1 MAILLRNCFR
11 ITDGYAKVNGRDLK
25 KLSHW
30 NGYFDNMVPVL
41 EDGMA
46 VNIPV
51 SSKLRI
57 VIVGAGFAGLE
68 LAKGLKRAE
77 AQVVLIDKHNYHT
90 FQPLLYQVAT
100 AGLEPDSI
108 AYPVREIFRDQKN
121 FIFRMAQ
128 VLEVRPQK
136 NAVLT
141 SIGEITYDYLVI
153 ATGSQ
158 ANFFG
163 MEDMRQRA
171 LCMKDVPDAVELR
184 NVILENFE
192 KAVLTSASDERE
204 RFMTFVIIGGGPT
217 GVELAGALG
226 ELKRIVLPHDHPE
239 LNFKMMQIHLIDMD
253 NRLLRTMSP
262 QASKSAE
269 AFLAEHDIQIWLS
282 AKVLSYDGQR
292 VVLSNGKEIATGNV
306 IWAAGVSGAVI
317 PGIRAESIQ
326 GGRYK
331 TDACNLVDGYQNVFA
346 LGDVAAVVT
355 EKTPRG
361 HPMLASVAIQQAK
374 LLVKNFTAVLD
385 GRKTP
390 LRPFVYQDLGLMAT
404 VGKHHAVADLFFGKF
419 QGLLAW
425 LMWAVL
431 HLLIL
436 VGFRNKLVAMVN
448 WTWSYF
454 RYDQSLRL
462 IIRQQPSPVRMPE
475 K

>member
-1 MAILLRNCFR
+1 M
-11 ITDGYAKVNGRDLK
+11 
-25 KLSHW
+25 S
-30 NGYFDNMVPVL
+30 
-41 EDGMA
+41 

-51 SSKLRI
+51 TSNPRI

-77 AQVVLIDKHNYHT
+77 VQVVLIDKHNYHT

-121 FIFRMAQ
+121 FIFRMAE
-128 VLEVRPQK
+128 VLEVRPQS

-141 SIGEITYDYLVI
+141 SIGEIPYDYLVI
-153 ATGSQ
+153 ATGSR

-171 LCMKDVPDAVELR
+171 LCMKDIPDAVELR
-184 NVILENFE
+184 NIILEDFE
-192 KAVLTSASDERE
+192 RAVLTSQTDERE
-204 RFMTFVIIGGGPT
+204 RLMSFVIIGGGPT

-226 ELKRIVLPHDHPE
+226 ELKRVVLPHDHPE
-239 LNFKMMQIHLIDMD
+239 LNFKMMQIHLVDMD

-269 AFLAEHDIQIWLS
+269 VFLGEHDVQVWLS
-282 AKVLSYDGQR
+282 AKVLSYDGKK
-292 VVLSNGKEIATGNV
+292 VVLSSGKEIASSNV

-317 PGIRAESIQ
+317 PGIRPESVA

-331 TDACNLVDGYQNVFA
+331 TDAFNLVEGYQNIFA
-346 LGDVAAVVT
+346 LGDVAQVVT

-361 HPMLASVAIQQAK
+361 YPMLASVAVQQAK
-374 LLVKNFTAVLD
+374 LLVVNLKGILN
-385 GRKTP
+385 GKKIP
-390 LRPFVYQDLGLMAT
+390 LRPFVYQDLGVMAT
-404 VGKHHAVADLFFGKF
+404 VGRHHAVADLFFGKF
-419 QGLLAW
+419 QGLVAW

-431 HLLIL
+431 HLLTL
-436 VGFRNKLVAMVN
+436 VGFRNKLVAMVS
-448 WTWSYF
+448 WLWSYF
-454 RYDQSLRL
+454 RYDSGLRL
-462 IIRQQPSPVRMPE
+462 IIRQAKSGQ
-475 K
+475 